1 MQAFAAM
8 PIFEKMQAR
17 IQDIF
22 NHDFMNMQ
30 QKTPK
35 QGENTGIN
43 EPWRVS
49 KNGNIKTKII
59 ALGMT

>member
-30 QKTPK
+30 Q
-35 QGENTGIN
+35 EN
-43 EPWRVS
+43 S
-49 KNGNIKTKII
+49 KARGKHRN
-59 ALGMT
+59 